1 VGQAAL
7 SVSTVRRGA
16 CPLCEASTFT
26 AWRTELLECETC
38 GLVVGDAVW
47 RPSANEEL
55 NAQFFDHDVQPAPTA
70 WVRLFEQWN
79 NRRTMSRLRS
89 AGVPA
94 SGLLLEVGVGSG
106 SLLVYARQQG
116 MTPAGCDISAAICR
130 RTAAETGIRMFC
142 GALDAL
148 PREAL
153 FDAIVMNHV
162 VEHVAEPLPLLRA
175 AHRHLRPGG
184 LLHLAVPNVGSWE
197 AHYSSWNSYEPYHL
211 LYFTQQTLRRTVEQA
226 GFDVRVLGTHE
237 AFSSWFLV
245 LTRYVRGM
253 DVSRRPPSTQGR
265 SRVIELG
272 YRTSMIAAGA
282 LTWPLR
288 RLQSALGKGAEVFLV
303 ARRT

>member
-1 VGQAAL
+1 
-7 SVSTVRRGA
+7 
-16 CPLCEASTFT
+16 
-26 AWRTELLECETC
+26 
-38 GLVVGDAVW
+38 
-47 RPSANEEL
+47 L
-55 NAQFFDHDVQPAPTA
+55 NAQFFDHDEQPAATA
-70 WVRLFEQWN
+70 WVRLFEHWN
-79 NRRTMSRLRS
+79 NRRTMSRLRR
-89 AGVPA
+89 AGVSA

-106 SLLVYARQQG
+106 SFLVYARQRG
-116 MTPAGCDISAAICR
+116 MIPAGCDISAVICR

-162 VEHVAEPLPLLRA
+162 VEHVAEPLALLRA

-184 LLHLAVPNVGSWE
+184 LLHLAVPNAGSWE

-211 LYFTQQTLRRTVEQA
+211 LYFTRQTLRRTVEQA
-226 GFDVRVLGTHE
+226 GFDVRALGTHE

-245 LTRYVRGM
+245 LTRWLRGM
-253 DVSRRPPSTQGR
+253 DVARRPASIQGR
-265 SRVIELG
+265 SRVVEFG
-272 YRTSMIAAGA
+272 YRTSMIGAGA

-303 ARRT
+303 ARRPDEGDA